1 MPVSRRR
8 CNVKKLLA
16 TAILLL
22 ATSGQGIAAPQR
34 IMSLKLCTDQVLM
47 DLVPASRIASISF
60 LSRESAA
67 LKAWPQAAAIPI
79 NHNTA
84 EEVLAVHPDLV
95 LTDNFTAP
103 AMRAVLARSGAKIL
117 EVPEARNFGEIRA
130 VMRLVGDAVGARPKA
145 EALIARMDETLRR
158 LAATVPAR
166 PIRVAGWG
174 GGGFVPGRDGLFNT
188 ILAAAGAVS
197 VAPGGGGYYDVESLI
212 AAKPDVLAYGDN
224 YSDMPTLRA
233 DQNDHPA
240 LLKLYGKRRVSYPS
254 PFYGCGLPQSA
265 DAAAA
270 LRLQLQQAMQP

>member
-1 MPVSRRR
+1 M
-8 CNVKKLLA
+8 
-16 TAILLL
+16 
-22 ATSGQGIAAPQR
+22 
-34 IMSLKLCTDQVLM
+34 
-47 DLVPASRIASISF
+47 
-60 LSRESAA
+60 
-67 LKAWPQAAAIPI
+67 
-79 NHNTA
+79 
-84 EEVLAVHPDLV
+84 
-95 LTDNFTAP
+95 
-103 AMRAVLARSGAKIL
+103 
-117 EVPEARNFGEIRA
+117 
-130 VMRLVGDAVGARPKA
+130 
-145 EALIARMDETLRR
+145 
-158 LAATVPAR
+158 PAR